1 MSQPSDWPLD
11 HKSVRLVSPVVI
23 RRILERHPLS
33 RDCYPLA
40 IGYYE
45 KAYHHRMSRQ
55 RHDDNILIY
64 CFAGRGHLETP
75 LSRDTVTAGQLI
87 LLPSGIGHR
96 YWSDTKDPW
105 SIYWCHF
112 SGTHAREYLAQLGPT
127 DRASVIPIGQ
137 VPTLTAQFQTLLQAT
152 SNGFAT
158 VAMVHAA
165 NMLKQL
171 LTGLAVIV
179 MQSTNGKKSAFS
191 VENIQAFMLQN
202 LDKPLDLDN
211 LAKQAG
217 LSKFHFSKKYRQLT
231 GHAPISHLIKMRM
244 EYARYLIETSDSTI
258 AEVATKVG
266 HDDALYFSRQFKQ
279 AFGMSP
285 QQLREASLARDRK
298 GGPGSPTGI
307 LNP

>member
-1 MSQPSDWPLD
+1 
-11 HKSVRLVSPVVI
+11 VSPVVI
-23 RRILERHPLS
+23 RRNLERHPLS
-33 RDCYPLA
+33 RECFPLA

-45 KAYHHRMSRQ
+45 TAYDHRMSRQ

-64 CFAGRGHLETP
+64 CFAGKGHLETGENRTMV
-75 LSRDTVTAGQLI
+75 SAGQLI

-96 YWSDTKDPW
+96 YWADATEPW

-112 SGTHAREYLAQLGPT
+112 SGSHASDYLAQLGPT

-137 VPTLTAQFQTLLQAT
+137 TPTLTAQFQTLLQAT

-179 MQSTNGKKSAFS
+179 TQSADRRRNAFS

-202 LDKPLDLDN
+202 LDKNLDLEA
-211 LAKQAG
+211 LAHQAG
-217 LSKFHFSKKYRQLT
+217 LSKFHFSKKYRQAT
-231 GHAPISHLIKMRM
+231 GHSPISHLISMRM
-244 EYARYLIETSDSTI
+244 EYARYLIETSDSPVG
-258 AEVATKVG
+258 EVAAKVG

-279 AFGMSP
+279 TFGLSP
-285 QQLREASLARDRK
+285 QQLRHSSTEGEVGRAIAEDHEPSSVNAGQSL
-298 GGPGSPTGI
+298 P
-307 LNP
+307 

>member
-11 HKSVRLVSPVVI
+11 PKSVRLVSPVVI
-23 RRILERHPLS
+23 RRNLEKHPLS
-33 RDCYPLA
+33 RECYPLA

-45 KAYHHRMSRQ
+45 TAYHHRMSRQ

-64 CFAGRGHLETP
+64 CFAGKGHLETGDNREAI
-75 LSRDTVTAGQLI
+75 SAGQLI

-96 YWSDTKDPW
+96 YWADDREPW

-112 SGTHAREYLAQLGPT
+112 SGTQAREYLAQIGPT
-127 DRASVIPIGQ
+127 DRASVIPIGL

-158 VAMVHAA
+158 IAMVHAA

-179 MQSTNGKKSAFS
+179 SQQMNGQKSTFS

-202 LDKPLDLDN
+202 LDKNLDLEI
-211 LAKQAG
+211 LASQAG
-217 LSKFHFSKKYRQLT
+217 LSKFHFSKKYRQAT
-231 GHAPISHLIKMRM
+231 GHPPIKHLINMRM
-244 EYARYLIETSDSTI
+244 EYARYLIETSDSPI
-258 AEVATKVG
+258 GEVAAKVG
-266 HDDALYFSRQFKQ
+266 LEDALYFSRQFKQ
-279 AFGMSP
+279 AFGVSP
-285 QQLREASLARDRK
+285 QQFRSNKQSAPPSVNLDGE
-298 GGPGSPTGI
+298 
-307 LNP
+307 